1 MIVAIFRARIREDRA
16 EEYYQKA
23 DEMAKIATSMP
34 GFISYKAYT
43 APDGERVSIH
53 EWETADHLQ
62 AWREHPDHRKMQAH
76 GRENFYREYTLYV
89 CNSPRESRFQNE
101 SEASAT

>member
-1 MIVAIFRARIREDRA
+1 MIVAVFRARIREDRA
-16 EEYYQKA
+16 AEYYRKA
-23 DEMAKIATSMP
+23 EEMTQIATNMP

-53 EWETADHLQ
+53 EWESAEHLR
-62 AWREHPDHRKMQAH
+62 AWREHPDHQKVQAY

-89 CNSPRESRFQNE
+89 CDSPRESRFV
-101 SEASAT
+101 SEQSEVPT